1 MQSIAHGQMIRRT
14 VSLRTALSAL
24 LAAPFLLAALPVRA
38 EETPGPVTSYVSGLA
53 PDDLLNVRATPS
65 PIGKTEARLPV
76 GSPVKNFGCA
86 EVNGNPWCKVEQVD
100 NPQVRGWAP
109 ARYLNPASAVVLT
122 DTDAAFPDQPGPTAA
137 LAAAAPPVPEPDLK
151 ARLGEDAAADPE
163 APKSADAIGKTAMQD
178 AYGLAFA
185 AIEPSP
191 APPGPGIPCARH
203 IGQPMTRCEVT
214 VVHTGGDSAV
224 TVAWPDGGTRII
236 TFHGGFPAS
245 SDSADEFR
253 FTREGTLNMIRIGTS
268 ERFEIT
274 DQLALGE

>member
-185 AIEPSP
+185 IVQVERGRWTMDVRANRGYQLVWVGTPF
-191 APPGPGIPCARH
+191 
-203 IGQPMTRCEVT
+203 
-214 VVHTGGDSAV
+214 
-224 TVAWPDGGTRII
+224 VA
-236 TFHGGFPAS
+236 
-245 SDSADEFR
+245 
-253 FTREGTLNMIRIGTS
+253 IRIGMTQHLPMAA
-268 ERFEIT
+268 RVVALIFA
-274 DQLALGE
+274 ALGPYAVLKWRRTVRARFAEAAQELSSGQVAEVRAAAKTL